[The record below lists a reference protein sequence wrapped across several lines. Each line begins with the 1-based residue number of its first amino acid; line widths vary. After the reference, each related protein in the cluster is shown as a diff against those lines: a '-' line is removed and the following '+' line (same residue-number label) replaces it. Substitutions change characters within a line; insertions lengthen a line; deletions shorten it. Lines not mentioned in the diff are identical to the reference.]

1 MKKQCLTR
9 LGSCWSQQVGLNG
22 TFVSINKYL
31 ISFLIGV
38 YSKVQMIVGRIFQ
51 KVPDLLRELE
61 DQVEE
66 EGGSQT
72 ARKRM
77 LIQLVLEKVCHS
89 SLFSWCV
96 LILSSHVSS
105 DRGSMSGWKTRPW
118 ARGPVKA
125 HQLPRL
131 HWPCAAQVNLPFNTF
146 S

>member
-1 MKKQCLTR
+1 MKKQCSTR

-89 SLFSWCV
+89 SLFS
-96 LILSSHVSS
+96 
-105 DRGSMSGWKTRPW
+105 
-118 ARGPVKA
+118 
-125 HQLPRL
+125 
-131 HWPCAAQVNLPFNTF
+131 
-146 S
+146 